1 MFTPE
6 YILEL
11 LAMGWLYTGPL
22 AFGSVVTLA
31 IFVERWWRYRGLET
45 EARSLSTEVVD
56 LLARRDLD
64 GARRACQKSKGPL
77 GEIFLDALRWKNV
90 ALEDLER
97 VLATGRAE
105 FVTSLKRGLWII
117 GTVGSLAPFVGL
129 FGTVI
134 GIIRAFSDMAEHGA
148 GGFAV
153 VAQGIS
159 EALVATAL
167 GLFVAIVAL
176 AFYNYLNTRVGNV
189 AAYYGRAC
197 ERLVQALLFV
207 ETSAAAAAPS
217 ASGREVPG
225 GSYATA

>member
-6 YILEL
+6 HILGL

-22 AFGSVVTLA
+22 AFGSVLTLA
-31 IFVERWWRYRGLET
+31 IFVERLWRYRGLEKEGRT
-45 EARSLSTEVVD
+45 LSAAVVD
-56 LLARRDLD
+56 KLAQRDLD
-64 GARRACQKSKGPL
+64 GARRVCQKAQGPL
-77 GEIFLDALRWKNV
+77 GEIFLDALRWKNI

-105 FVTSLKRGLWII
+105 LVSGLKRGLWIV
-117 GTVGSLAPFVGL
+117 GTVGSLAPFIGL

-134 GIIRAFSDMAEHGA
+134 GIIRAFADMAEHGA

-189 AAYYGRAC
+189 SSTYARAC
-197 ERLVQALLFV
+197 ERLVQAILYA
-207 ETSAAAAAPS
+207 ETAGGS
-217 ASGREVPG
+217 ASAERTREVPD